1 MRPLLVSVVFAV
13 LSCFAVGQTGA
24 TKFEIAP
31 FVGFETGASAPLP
44 IALDPTTGI
53 PVTTIDRIGLEKGL
67 SYGAFLDWHKWQP
80 VALELMWARNRST
93 YTQHDA
99 AVDQSSKLYNSTL
112 DQYQFGALFGVL
124 GADRKLSPFVAGG
137 LGFTHSDNAT
147 GSTNTAF
154 AWNIGGGVK
163 YNLARHFG
171 LRADARLLPTYASK
185 IQGLVC
191 DEFNGCYNGTQ
202 SKYFN
207 RLNLSAGVNFR
218 F

>member
-31 FVGFETGASAPLP
+31 FV
-44 IALDPTTGI
+44 
-53 PVTTIDRIGLEKGL
+53 
-67 SYGAFLDWHKWQP
+67 
-80 VALELMWARNRST
+80 
-93 YTQHDA
+93 
-99 AVDQSSKLYNSTL
+99 
-112 DQYQFGALFGVL
+112 VL
-124 GADRKLSPFVAGG
+124 GADRKPSPYVAGG

-147 GSTNTAF
+147 GSTNIAF
-154 AWNIGGGVK
+154 AWNLGGGVK

-191 DEFNGCYNGTQ
+191 DEFNGCYNGT
-202 SKYFN
+202 
-207 RLNLSAGVNFR
+207 
-218 F
+218 